1 MRPGSAADTVAQ
13 SFFLTA
19 PGVTPALSFN
29 GQLQCEAQIN
39 APGTFSATPQYSSDG
54 VTWAPASNIGGGSLT
69 VPGTYIGTNP
79 TTPYTSFRLNISSF
93 SGSQISGQLACG
105 DSLPPASSGAT
116 GSVTS
121 VNGGPCISA
130 TPSTGSVLVSYT
142 CPTPNPATSTE
153 TTCTVATATSC
164 TSTVTVADGVTQCS
178 ASINATDTDV
188 TLADVLAPAVTTP
201 SAGSVTVTG
210 RVSTSSSGTIA
221 TNILCF

>member
-1 MRPGSAADTVAQ
+1 
-13 SFFLTA
+13 
-19 PGVTPALSFN
+19 
-29 GQLQCEAQIN
+29 
-39 APGTFSATPQYSSDG
+39 
-54 VTWAPASNIGGGSLT
+54 
-69 VPGTYIGTNP
+69 
-79 TTPYTSFRLNISSF
+79 
-93 SGSQISGQLACG
+93 
-105 DSLPPASSGAT
+105 
-116 GSVTS
+116 
-121 VNGGPCISA
+121 SA